1 MTLARRFESLAAL
14 TRRAARAVEPLA
26 PLVTRVVLG
35 HAFFLTGL
43 GKLRNLDRTTDF
55 FASIGLPLPGANAVL
70 VGVLELLGGLCLVL
84 GLGTRL
90 FAALLAGTL
99 AVALMTADR
108 NAFLHALPGGQ
119 ALGVAAF
126 AFLLFLVWIL
136 AAGAG
141 PLSADRLLAR
151 RLARGKGE

>member
-1 MTLARRFESLAAL
+1 MISQRIESIAGL
-14 TRRAARAVEPLA
+14 TSRASRAVEPLA
-26 PLVTRVVLG
+26 PLVTRLVLG
-35 HAFFLTGL
+35 HAFVLTGL
-43 GKLRNLDRTTDF
+43 GKLRNLDRTTQF

-70 VGVLELLGGLCLVL
+70 VGVLELVGGACLVL

-90 FAALLAGTL
+90 FAALLSGTL
-99 AVALMTADR
+99 AVALVTADR
-108 NAFLHALPGGQ
+108 SAFLNALPGGQ

-151 RLARGKGE
+151 RLARGEGE